1 MVVTTAN
8 DHRTKTAVR
17 VLEGAEWR
25 EEGSWE
31 GLAVLTGV
39 YDPCRGD
46 DAGDSDREG
55 DEEEEAMLQVFLSTG
70 EVRGGNVP
78 GREVAHSVG

>member
-1 MVVTTAN
+1 MVVTTAK

-55 DEEEEAMLQVFLSTG
+55 DEEEEAMLYVF
-70 EVRGGNVP
+70 
-78 GREVAHSVG
+78 